1 MFETENL
8 HEQKS
13 RRLKFFI
20 STMFL
25 FPAVFSL
32 PGALQQH
39 VFQGGEDLPESGVS
53 VQTTSDC
60 RLGA

>member
-1 MFETENL
+1 MNRNPGGLNFL
-8 HEQKS
+8 FQQ
-13 RRLKFFI
+13 L
-20 STMFL
+20 FL

-39 VFQGGEDLPESGVS
+39 VFQGGEDLPEGGVS